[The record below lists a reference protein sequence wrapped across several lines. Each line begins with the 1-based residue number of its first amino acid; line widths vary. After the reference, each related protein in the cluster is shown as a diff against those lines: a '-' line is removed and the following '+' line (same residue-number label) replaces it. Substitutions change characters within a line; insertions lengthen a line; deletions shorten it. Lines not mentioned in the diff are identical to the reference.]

1 MTVTP
6 AWPSLGVV
14 IPVYNEGATIEHGGR
29 VISEMASRYPGR
41 AVVIAVNDGSE
52 DDSGGILDRLAD
64 EIELLDVFHREAN
77 GGYGAAQRTGA
88 RRALE
93 LGLDDV
99 SFIDADLTNPP
110 EDVLRMAELAREGH
124 PYIKASRFVPGGG
137 MINVFVLRRAMTRLA
152 SWVCRML
159 FWTPVRDPTSGF
171 GRREPNSCARGRSRR
186 TGSRAS
192 SRSSTGRSGRGS
204 KPVEIPTMIGGR
216 GKDQRNSSFTWSPS
230 LVASYFR
237 YPAGAFRRRAASLVG
252 RGGGSAAPASE
263 LLGDRRGA
271 ALEDED
277 RADAHRDEDGERPEQ
292 TEGVA
297 GHVEGGGPARIDRP
311 DPHLFEDRGDRVDGQ
326 KPCVATGNE
335 PTGYMIGEK

>member
-1 MTVTP
+1 MMVTP

-93 LGLDDV
+93 LGLDYV

-171 GRREPNSCARGRSRR
+171 RTARTELVCSWPLRENGFASIVEEFDWAL
-186 TGSRAS
+186 RA
-192 SRSSTGRSGRGS
+192 GL

-216 GKDQRNSSFTWSPS
+216 GEEQRKSSFTWSPS

-237 YPAGAFRRRAASLVG
+237 YPAGAFGRRAASLVG

-297 GHVEGGGPARIDRP
+297 GHVEGGGPARID
-311 DPHLFEDRGDRVDGQ
+311 
-326 KPCVATGNE
+326 
-335 PTGYMIGEK
+335 